1 MPRSIDA
8 RGERRAVEIYGDA
21 RENAAV
27 VVTRPSGTVRR
38 PAWAE
43 WVAEEHAGA
52 PDGAELRAEIMEKTR
67 RPRNHEG

>member
-1 MPRSIDA
+1 MPRSIDVL
-8 RGERRAVEIYGDA
+8 GERRVVEIYGDV
-21 RENAAV
+21 RENAVV

-52 PDGAELRAEIMEKTR
+52 PDGAELRESNERTR
-67 RPRNHEG
+67 RPRNHEV